1 MRWLE
6 LTYSDKRRTVL
17 EFGASDRAPGLVL
30 CYQIGDG
37 AGYRTLSRAKM
48 LDCRLAPAQWSQLP
62 DSILIELF
70 GETSESCEPIQA
82 SHSNESLKPLNPT
95 NTLDSALPA
104 EPIVTVLSPT
114 RESMFARIVRLLR
127 FMVRRNY

>member
-17 EFGASDRAPGLVL
+17 EFGASDRGAGLVL

-37 AGYRTLSRAKM
+37 AGFRTLSRAKM

-62 DSILIELF
+62 DSILLEIF
-70 GETSESCEPIQA
+70 GESNESCESTQA
-82 SHSNESLKPLNPT
+82 SPSTESLKPSNPM
-95 NTLDSALPA
+95 NTLDSAQPA
-104 EPIVTVLSPT
+104 EPIVTVLSRMRSVMSAT
-114 RESMFARIVRLLR
+114 IAAILR
-127 FMVRRNY
+127 FMGRKNY